1 MSRRAI
7 TAFCAVPAALFLVLI
22 GVLHGVVNVSGL
34 RRAIER
40 GQIATRFGDAVL
52 VNAAF
57 SGVALSLLGLIV
69 LLSLPGLLAGSRGAS
84 RVATAIG
91 MCVAVVGAFGYL
103 WSPTQPSVLIFLFF
117 GALLAAPFLSP
128 WRKSPVDSRFAL
140 LRARQH
146 AA

>member
-7 TAFCAVPAALFLVLI
+7 TTFCAAPAALFLVLI
-22 GVLHGVVNVSGL
+22 GILHSVVNVSGL

-40 GQIATRFGDAVL
+40 GQITRFRDAVL

-57 SGVALSLLGLIV
+57 SGVALCLLGLIV
-69 LLSLPGLLAGSRGAS
+69 LLSLPGLLAGSREAS

-91 MCVAVVGAFGYL
+91 IFVAVVGAAGYV

-117 GALLAAPFLSP
+117 GALLAVPLLAAR
-128 WRKSPVDSRFAL
+128 RKFTATCPRT
-140 LRARQH
+140 
-146 AA
+146 